1 MAETSMIRW
10 NLKMFFDYEGQQIRL
25 DRDKIFSHPN
35 GHIYQDVLLSNTDK
49 TLFIELE
56 GKEIIVNTKK
66 FSPFLNANF
75 PQMNVQ
81 IQWLDVQ
88 RTDELNILID
98 IDNSLVSNKNEKIPL
113 TLAQQKVLNVQ
124 NPKTFDFRYE
134 RDVIIK
140 NLSKVARNFVR

>member
-1 MAETSMIRW
+1 
-10 NLKMFFDYEGQQIRL
+10 MFFDYEGQQLRL

-66 FSPFLNANF
+66 FTPFFNATF

-81 IQWLDVQ
+81 IQWLNIQ
-88 RTDELNILID
+88 RTAELNTLID
-98 IDNSLVSNKNEKIPL
+98 IDNSLVSNKNDKIPL

-124 NPKTFDFRYE
+124 IPKSLDFRYE
-134 RDVIIK
+134 REIIIK
-140 NLSKVARNFVR
+140 NLSKAIQGFVK

>member
-1 MAETSMIRW
+1 
-10 NLKMFFDYEGQQIRL
+10 MFFDYEGQQIRL
-25 DRDKIFSHPN
+25 DKDKIISHPN

-66 FSPFLNANF
+66 FNLFLNATF

-81 IQWLDVQ
+81 IQWMDVQ

-98 IDNSLVSNKNEKIPL
+98 IDNSLVNNENDKVPL

-124 NPKTFDFRYE
+124 NPKSFDSKYE

-140 NLSKVARNFVR
+140 NLSKVARNFVK